1 MTEPLW
7 AVDVPR
13 ALELAASRASGLS
26 AAEAD
31 QRRARHGPN
40 RLPEAPPRSRWALA
54 FAQLRGGLNLVL
66 VAAAV
71 LAAIVS
77 DVGDAVLIGA
87 VVFLNSALGFYQ
99 EHRAEQSLRALR
111 ALSAPRARVR
121 RCDAAGD
128 VVQAAELLVPGD
140 VVLVEAGDRVPAD
153 GRLLEAHA
161 LEIDES
167 ALTGES
173 LPVDKHARGTVAA
186 AAPVAQ
192 RSNFLFM
199 NTVVTRGRGALLVA
213 ATGAHTEMG
222 HVADMLRDTAPPA
235 TPLQRQLDQL
245 GKHLAV
251 IAAIAV
257 VVVTGVDML
266 RGQTLAENVLEA
278 ITLFVAAIPEGLPAV
293 VTVTLALG
301 VQRMARQRAIVKRLG
316 AVETLGCTTVICT
329 DKTGTL
335 TVNQMTARA
344 FTAGGRSYAVSG
356 EGYGRAGSIA
366 RDDDDGG
373 APTKA
378 ELEPLALA
386 CALCNDASLR
396 GGRAVGDPTELA
408 LLVLARKTGLDLEAA
423 RGRFP
428 RLAEIPFESERR
440 FMATVH
446 GDGDRARVVVK
457 GAPDVVLGRCAAV
470 QLGEGEG
477 DEPLSDASRA
487 ALARRGEEMA
497 ARGLRVLALA
507 ARRVPERALHASED
521 LEARAHD
528 LTLVG
533 LVGLVDPPRAAARDA
548 IAHCRTAGITAKMIT
563 GDHRATARAIAADLG
578 LPGAAVDGA
587 ALDAMSDAELAARVE
602 TIAVFAR
609 VTPEHKLRLVRAL
622 RARGHV
628 VAMTGDG
635 VNDAPA
641 LKSADIGVA
650 MGSGTEV
657 AKEAATMVLT
667 DDDFAT
673 IVGAVREGR
682 TIYDNILKFV
692 RFQISTNMGAILTVF
707 TAPLLGLPPPLKPVH
722 VLFVAM
728 FADGPPAITLG
739 LEPPRPSIMRCPP
752 RDPRARMLTAP
763 RLGVLVFH
771 GAVMAA
777 GTLALLGW
785 KGVGADHAATLAF
798 TTFVLFQLFNLL
810 NVRTEPRSVFSRQ
823 TFTNARLWLALA
835 VVAGLQVAIVTW
847 GPLRRLFDTVPLS
860 ASEWGLAAA
869 FASSLVAVE
878 ELRKLG
884 ARALAR
890 RRASTGHATR
900 HPPEL
905 TRDTASP
912 AR

>member
-1 MTEPLW
+1 VTEPLW

-26 AAEAD
+26 ASEAD
-31 QRRARHGPN
+31 QRRAQHGPN

-54 FAQLRGGLNLVL
+54 LAQLRGGLNLVL
-66 VAAAV
+66 VAAAI

-77 DVGDAVLIGA
+77 DVGDAILIGA
-87 VVFLNSALGFYQ
+87 VVVLNSALGFYQ
-99 EHRAEQSLRALR
+99 EQRAEQSLRALR

-121 RCDAAGD
+121 RGGAED

-153 GRLLEAHA
+153 GRLVEAHA
-161 LEIDES
+161 LEVDES

-173 LPVDKHARGTVAA
+173 LPVDKRARGTVFAE
-186 AAPVAQ
+186 APVAQ
-192 RSNFLFM
+192 RSNYLFM

-213 ATGAHTEMG
+213 ATGARTEMG
-222 HVADMLRDTAPPA
+222 HVAGMLRDTSPPA

-245 GKHLAV
+245 GKHLAA

-257 VVVTGVDML
+257 VVITGVDML

-301 VQRMARQRAIVKRLG
+301 VHRMARQRAIVKRLG

-344 FTAGGRSYAVSG
+344 FTTGGRSYAVSG
-356 EGYGRAGSIA
+356 EGYGPAGSIA
-366 RDDDDGG
+366 RDDGG
-373 APTKA
+373 APVKA

-396 GGRAVGDPTELA
+396 GGRPVGDPTELA
-408 LLVLARKTGLDLEAA
+408 LLVLAGKAGLDLEAA

-457 GAPDVVLGRCAAV
+457 GAPDVVLGRCTAIRRD
-470 QLGEGEG
+470 EG
-477 DEPLSDASRA
+477 DEPLSEPSRA
-487 ALARRGEEMA
+487 ELARRVDEMA

-507 ARRVPERALHASED
+507 ARTVPERALHASED
-521 LEARAHD
+521 LEARARD
-528 LTLVG
+528 LTLLG

-548 IAHCRTAGITAKMIT
+548 IAHCQTAGITVKMIT
-563 GDHRATARAIAADLG
+563 GDHRATAGAIAADLG
-578 LPGAAVDGA
+578 LPGDAVDGA
-587 ALDAMSDAELAARVE
+587 ALDVMSDTDLAARVE
-602 TIAVFAR
+602 TIGVFAR

-692 RFQISTNMGAILTVF
+692 RFQVSTNMGALLTVF
-707 TAPLLGLPPPLKPVH
+707 MAPLLGLPTPLKPVH

-739 LEPPRPSIMRCPP
+739 LEPPRPSIMRDPP

-771 GAVMAA
+771 GAVMTA

-823 TFTNARLWLALA
+823 TFTNARLWLALV

-869 FASSLVAVE
+869 FASSLVAIE

-890 RRASTGHATR
+890 RRSSAGHAKR
-900 HPPEL
+900 RPV
-905 TRDTASP
+905 P
-912 AR
+912 A